1 MHSQCRQKEG
11 RRRAE
16 EGQKEGKKR
25 AEKSREKGEGGQK
38 REMRMGNTEKHLQV
52 TCSSIDM
59 AITMMMALALNI
71 IG

>member
-1 MHSQCRQKEG
+1 MQ
-11 RRRAE
+11 AE

-25 AEKSREKGEGGQK
+25 AEKSRRRAEGGQK
-38 REMRMGNTEKHLQV
+38 RKKRMGCTEKHLQV

-59 AITMMMALALNI
+59 AITMMMMTMMMMALALNI